1 MKHAERPYCIFKVES
16 INSALKNDMFYCNDL
31 PFGIIP
37 RSFFLNTETMN
48 IISSYNED
56 EIALFEIA
64 CEKYHEELIFSY

>member
-16 INSALKNDMFYCNDL
+16 INSALKNDL

-37 RSFFLNTETMN
+37 RSLFLNTETMN